1 MSPPLKWYYR
11 PVWVL
16 LLLFVVLGPFGLPYL
31 WKSPSFSRG
40 MKVVLTVL
48 LVAYM
53 GVFVGERSGSTG
65 RLRPRWT
72 RSESA
77 ISESS
82 CWTTSYLENR
92 RLLSDLHDAIF
103 DPALE
108 N

>member
-1 MSPPLKWYYR
+1 VSPPLNKWYYR

-53 GVFVGERSGSTG
+53 GVFVGETV
-65 RLRPRWT
+65 RLYRAVAA
-72 RSESA
+72 EMDA
-77 ISESS
+77 
-82 CWTTSYLENR
+82 LGVG
-92 RLLSDLHDAIF
+92 DL
-103 DPALE
+103 
-108 N
+108 